1 METNFSKLTKKATK
15 LLFLVPSLIC
25 DINIDKTVFED
36 AINLYCDDLPNENVV
51 DIEIRMW
58 KRKWCAVA
66 FEQRPDSVAKAL
78 KLCDQENFP
87 NLFVLLKLVA
97 TFPVTSCECE
107 RSFSTLRRLRSYLRA
122 SMSTTRLTSLALMN
136 VNYGFKI
143 DYKKV
148 VRLFMTLCP
157 RRVNVPNFIYEYS

>member
-1 METNFSKLTKKATK
+1 LAAKLEVEPQIPWLAKRQMHRDNQPAKTTEEYYRRSLAIPLVDHLISHMETNFSKLTKKATK

-66 FEQRPDSVAKAL
+66 PEQRPDSVAKAL

-97 TFPVTSCECE
+97 TFPVISCEWSFLCSAGCVATCE
-107 RSFSTLRRLRSYLRA
+107 QA
-122 SMSTTRLTSLALMN
+122 
-136 VNYGFKI
+136 
-143 DYKKV
+143 
-148 VRLFMTLCP
+148 
-157 RRVNVPNFIYEYS
+157 